1 MLTLFCKQI
10 DDARLKS
17 GCVTFND
24 VLDVWLAETR
34 GRVKRS
40 TLATYGGACERYI
53 RPALGPVP
61 TEQMTDEEVAKFLGE
76 ASEIYSSSTLRIIC
90 HILRS
95 ALELAHDAGLCAAVN
110 GRFQLPHGARHEAR
124 ILSQEDQLRLLE
136 TLRPEDGPVQL
147 GILLCMYTGMRL
159 GEACGLRWGDFSP
172 DCNIICIRRN
182 APAPRRP
189 RRGAQDR
196 ARARHA
202 QELQLHARDTGP
214 RPAAP
219 GARERALRRRLLCP
233 HRHRDADGAA
243 PVPEPLQGRAP

>member
-124 ILSQEDQLRLLE
+124 ILSQADQLRLLE

-172 DCNIICIRRN
+172 DCNII
-182 APAPRRP
+182 
-189 RRGAQDR
+189 
-196 ARARHA
+196 
-202 QELQLHARDTGP
+202 
-214 RPAAP
+214 
-219 GARERALRRRLLCP
+219 
-233 HRHRDADGAA
+233 
-243 PVPEPLQGRAP
+243 